1 MSALP
6 SRRALALG
14 AALIGGAALLTPLG
28 IASLRRSE
36 AERGEPPAGSAAAT
50 PAPAGAATAPA
61 DGGALLADGEA
72 GWMADGGAGSMAHGG
87 GDAGPALFEKPV
99 WSAAS
104 RAASYGGLSS
114 DACDRE
120 LKRRGIPHAPAPRG
134 APLVDRPVRITG
146 PLHGVTFHGDGV
158 AKPRSTSVFDI
169 ADCRLV
175 LALDDLAAFLATRG
189 IAEVVHVSMHR
200 PAPAGAVAPKTVAPK
215 KAPANAP
222 KKAPAKAKPGKKAA
236 KGAGK
241 GAKPGARAPKKP
253 AAAPARP
260 SQHALGLAI
269 DVAALVKAD
278 GARLDVKADW
288 HGAIGAPPCGPGS
301 EPKEATPQALELR
314 EIICA
319 VFTSGLFNVVLTPNA
334 NEAHADHF
342 HFDIKRDA
350 HYFLLE

>member
-6 SRRALALG
+6 SRRALAVG

-28 IASLRRSE
+28 IASLRSE
-36 AERGEPPAGSAAAT
+36 PAGPAEAAAG
-50 PAPAGAATAPA
+50 PAAAAPGPAGAATA
-61 DGGALLADGEA
+61 L
-72 GWMADGGAGSMAHGG
+72 ADGGAGPLD
-87 GDAGPALFEKPV
+87 GDAGAPVDGGAGLLDDGGADAGSAPFEKPV
-99 WSAAS
+99 WSATS
-104 RAASYGGLSS
+104 RAATYGGLSS

-120 LKRRGIPHAPAPRG
+120 MKRRGIPHAPAARG

-146 PLHGVTFHGDGV
+146 ALHGVTFRGDGV
-158 AKPRSTSVFDI
+158 AKSRSISPFDI

-189 IAEVVHVSMHR
+189 IIEVVHVSMHR
-200 PAPAGAVAPKTVAPK
+200 PAPAGTAAPKPKPK
-215 KAPANAP
+215 KVQ
-222 KKAPAKAKPGKKAA
+222 KAPAKSPAGNKAPKGAA
-236 KGAGK
+236 KA
-241 GAKPGARAPKKP
+241 AKPGARAPEKP

-269 DVAALVKAD
+269 DVAAFVKAD
-278 GARLDVKADW
+278 GARLDVKTDW

-301 EPKEATPQALELR
+301 EPKEPSPHAIELR
-314 EIICA
+314 EVICA
-319 VFTSGLFNVVLTPNA
+319 VHTSGLFNVVLTPNA

-342 HFDIKRDA
+342 HFDIKRNA

>member
-28 IASLRRSE
+28 IASLRRAE
-36 AERGEPPAGSAAAT
+36 AERGEAPAGSAAA
-50 PAPAGAATAPA
+50 PGPGAAAAVPG
-61 DGGALLADGEA
+61 DGGALPADGEA
-72 GWMADGGAGSMAHGG
+72 GSLADGGARLSDGG
-87 GDAGPALFEKPV
+87 RDAGPALFEKPV
-99 WSAAS
+99 WSEAS
-104 RAASYGGLSS
+104 RAATYGGLSS

-146 PLHGVTFHGDGV
+146 ALRGVTFRGDGV

-189 IAEVVHVSMHR
+189 IAEVVHVSIHR
-200 PAPAGAVAPKTVAPK
+200 PAPAGTAASKPKKPK
-215 KAPANAP
+215 KAQ
-222 KKAPAKAKPGKKAA
+222 KAPAKRPAGTKTPKGAA
-236 KGAGK
+236 KA
-241 GAKPGARAPKKP
+241 AKPGARAPQKP

-301 EPKEATPQALELR
+301 EPKEPTPQAVELR

-319 VFTSGLFNVVLTPNA
+319 VHASGLFNVVLTPNA

-350 HYFLLE
+350 RYFLLE

>member
-28 IASLRRSE
+28 IASLRRAD
-36 AERGEPPAGSAAAT
+36 AERGEAPAGSAAA
-50 PAPAGAATAPA
+50 PGPGAAAAVPG
-61 DGGALLADGEA
+61 DGGALP
-72 GWMADGGAGSMAHGG
+72 ADGGAGSLADGG
-87 GDAGPALFEKPV
+87 AGLPDGGEDAGQALFEKPV
-99 WSAAS
+99 WSEAS
-104 RAASYGGLSS
+104 RAATYGGLSS

-120 LKRRGIPHAPAPRG
+120 LKRRGIPHAAAPRG

-146 PLHGVTFHGDGV
+146 PLHGVTFRGDGV

-200 PAPAGAVAPKTVAPK
+200 PAPAGTAAPKPKKPK
-215 KAPANAP
+215 KAQ
-222 KKAPAKAKPGKKAA
+222 KAPAKPPAGKKTPKGAAKAA
-236 KGAGK
+236 KKDAI
-241 GAKPGARAPKKP
+241 APKP
-253 AAAPARP
+253 PAPAPGRP

-278 GARLDVKADW
+278 GARLDVKTDW

-301 EPKEATPQALELR
+301 EPKEPSPHALELR

-319 VFTSGLFNVVLTPNA
+319 VHTSGLFNVVLTPNA

>member
-28 IASLRRSE
+28 VASLRRAR
-36 AERGEPPAGSAAAT
+36 AERVEPPPAVPAAAT
-50 PAPAGAATAPA
+50 PAPASAAAAIADRGALLG
-61 DGGALLADGEA
+61 DGGASLL
-72 GWMADGGAGSMAHGG
+72 ADGGAGLVDGD
-87 GDAGPALFEKPV
+87 GDAGPAQFEKPV

-104 RAASYGGLSS
+104 RAATYGALSS

-120 LKRRGIPHAPAPRG
+120 LKRRGIPHAPARG
-134 APLVDRPVRITG
+134 APLVDRPVRLTG
-146 PLHGVTFHGDGV
+146 ALRGVTFRGDGV
-158 AKPRSTSVFDI
+158 AKPRSTSLFDI

-175 LALDDLAAFLATRG
+175 LALDDLAEFLATRG

-200 PAPAGAVAPKTVAPK
+200 PAPAGTVAPK
-215 KAPANAP
+215 K
-222 KKAPAKAKPGKKAA
+222 KAPAKPQASKKAPKAAGKAAKPGS
-236 KGAGK
+236 
-241 GAKPGARAPKKP
+241 RAPEKP
-253 AAAPARP
+253 AAAPGRP

-278 GARLDVKADW
+278 GSRLDVKADW
-288 HGAIGAPPCGPGS
+288 HGALGAPPCGPGS
-301 EPKEATPQALELR
+301 EPKEPTPQALELR

-319 VFTSGLFNVVLTPNA
+319 VHTSGLFNVVLTPNA

>member
-1 MSALP
+1 MLP
-6 SRRALALG
+6 SRRAFALG
-14 AALIGGAALLTPLG
+14 AALLGGALVVPLG
-28 IASLRRSE
+28 IAALHRAR
-36 AERGEPPAGSAAAT
+36 AERVEQPPAIPAAARGPT
-50 PAPAGAATAPA
+50 GVTTGLAEGEAGLSDGGASAHADGGTGLPA
-61 DGGALLADGEA
+61 DGGA
-72 GWMADGGAGSMAHGG
+72 
-87 GDAGPALFEKPV
+87 DAGVAPFEKPV
-99 WSAAS
+99 WSEAS
-104 RAASYGGLSS
+104 RAATYGGLSS

-120 LKRRGIPHAPAPRG
+120 LKRRRIPHAVAARG

-146 PLHGVTFHGDGV
+146 PLHGVAFRGDGV

-200 PAPAGAVAPKTVAPK
+200 PAPAGTAAPKPKKAQKAPAKRPAGRKTPKGAAKAAKKGAVAPKPPAP
-215 KAPANAP
+215 
-222 KKAPAKAKPGKKAA
+222 
-236 KGAGK
+236 
-241 GAKPGARAPKKP
+241 
-253 AAAPARP
+253 APARP

-269 DVAALVKAD
+269 DVAAFVKTH
-278 GARLDVKADW
+278 GARLDVKTDW

-301 EPKEATPQALELR
+301 EPKEPSPHAIELR

-319 VFTSGLFNVVLTPNA
+319 VHTSGLFNVVLTPNA

>member
-6 SRRALALG
+6 SRRALAAG
-14 AALIGGAALLTPLG
+14 AVLLGGAALLTPLG
-28 IASLRRSE
+28 VASLRRAE
-36 AERGEPPAGSAAAT
+36 AERGEAPAGSAAT
-50 PAPAGAATAPA
+50 PAPAGAAAPGDGAVAPA
-61 DGGALLADGEA
+61 DGGADLADG
-72 GWMADGGAGSMAHGG
+72 DGGADLADGGG
-87 GDAGPALFEKPV
+87 GDAGPPPFEKPV

-104 RAASYGGLSS
+104 RAATYGGLSS

-120 LKRRGIPHAPAPRG
+120 MKRRRIPHAAAARG
-134 APLVDRPVRITG
+134 APLVDLPVRLTG
-146 PLHGVTFHGDGV
+146 PLHGVTFRGDGV
-158 AKPRSTSVFDI
+158 AKPRSTSIFDI

-189 IAEVVHVSMHR
+189 ITEVVHVSMHR
-200 PAPAGAVAPKTVAPK
+200 PAPAGTVAPK
-215 KAPANAP
+215 KPP
-222 KKAPAKAKPGKKAA
+222 TKAPAKTKAKAKAGKEAA

-241 GAKPGARAPKKP
+241 AAKPGARAPKEP
-253 AAAPARP
+253 APARP

-278 GARLDVKADW
+278 GTRLDVKADW

-301 EPKEATPQALELR
+301 EPKEPTPHALALR

-319 VFTSGLFNVVLTPNA
+319 VHTSGLFNVVLTPNA

-342 HFDIKRDA
+342 HFDIKRNA